1 MRGRVGMAAA
11 AVAAASMILGVV
23 AAASV
28 LLGVA
33 PAAWAQPRD
42 AGKSAVATPAPASA
56 ASGEGREVAVT
67 VYNENLGVVKDRRR
81 FSIASGLS
89 ELRFT
94 DVASLI
100 EPTSVHLRSLG
111 KSALDILWQDYRFD
125 LVSTDKLLERY
136 VDQPIEVATKDDQV
150 KRGTLLS
157 YDPVSLVLLQDS
169 GGGLTLLNRAEV
181 RQVGL
186 KEVPKGLITRP
197 TLVWRLRSGA
207 GGEQPLEVSYMTSGM
222 GWHAEYVA
230 VVDEAGSSLDLQGW
244 ASVENRSGAT
254 FDDAK
259 IKLVA
264 GSIHR
269 AAPERPPEPLFERGM
284 AVDMRAGKIEE
295 RGFFEYHLYE
305 VPLRATLANNEVKQ
319 LGLLQATGIKSTKKF
334 TYDAQKDPKQVMVTV
349 EFENETSSGLGMP
362 LPAGIVRVFQRDKDE
377 SLELAG
383 EDRIEHTPKNET
395 VRVSVGGAFDIT
407 AERKQTDTKQ
417 ITPRIT
423 ETAFGITLKN
433 HKAEA
438 AEVTVVEHAYGDW
451 EIVDSSL
458 PAKKKDA
465 TTFEFVAR
473 CAPEKPVILTYR
485 LRTRS

>member
-1 MRGRVGMAAA
+1 MVGVFASFLLAAA
-11 AVAAASMILGVV
+11 
-23 AAASV
+23 
-28 LLGVA
+28 
-33 PAAWAQPRD
+33 PAGSAQPRET
-42 AGKSAVATPAPASA
+42 GKATTGAQTSAPA
-56 ASGEGREVAVT
+56 GGGREVAVT

-81 FSIASGLS
+81 FSVASGVS
-89 ELRFT
+89 EIRFT

-100 EPTSVHLRSLG
+100 EPTSVHLRPLG
-111 KSALDILWQDYRFD
+111 KSTLEILWQDYRFD

-157 YDPVSLVLLQDS
+157 YDPASLVIQEN

-197 TLVWRLRSGA
+197 TLVWRLRSGS
-207 GGEQPLEVSYMTSGM
+207 GGDQPLEVSYMTGGM
-222 GWHAEYVA
+222 AWHAEYVA
-230 VVDEAGSSLDLQGW
+230 VIDGAGSSLDLQGW

-254 FDDAK
+254 FDDAA

-269 AAPERPPEPLFERGM
+269 APPEQRPPQPYERGM
-284 AVDMRAGKIEE
+284 ATDMMMKMEE

-319 LGLLQATGIKSTKKF
+319 LGLLQATGIKSVKKF
-334 TYDAQKDPKQVMVTV
+334 TYDAQKDAKQVMVSV
-349 EFENETSSGLGMP
+349 EFENAAASGLGMP
-362 LPAGIVRVFQRDKDE
+362 LPAGIVRVFQRDRDE

-383 EDRIEHTPKNET
+383 EDRIAHTPKNET
-395 VRVSVGGAFDIT
+395 VRVSVGGAFDIA
-407 AERKQTDTKQ
+407 AERKQTETKQ
-417 ITPRIT
+417 ITSRIT
-423 ETAFGITLKN
+423 ETAFEITLRN

-451 EIVDSSL
+451 EILDSSL

-473 CAPEKPVILTYR
+473 CAPEKPVVITYR

>member
-1 MRGRVGMAAA
+1 MMRRLGM
-11 AVAAASMILGVV
+11 VV

-28 LLGVA
+28 LLGTS
-33 PAAWAQPRD
+33 PAAWAQPREV
-42 AGKSAVATPAPASA
+42 GKPAPGASA
-56 ASGEGREVAVT
+56 AAEGGREVAVT

-81 FSIASGLS
+81 FQVANGVSD
-89 ELRFT
+89 LRFT

-100 EPTSVHLRSLG
+100 EPTSVHLRPLG
-111 KSALDILWQDYRFD
+111 KTSLEILWQDYRFD

-136 VDQPIEVATKDDQV
+136 VDQPIEVSTKDDQM

-157 YDPVSLVLLQDS
+157 YDPSSLVVQES

-181 RQVGL
+181 RQIGL

-197 TLVWRLRSGA
+197 TLVWRVRSGG
-207 GGEQPLEVSYMTSGM
+207 GGEQPLEVSYMTGGM

-230 VVDEAGSSLDLQGW
+230 VIDEAGSSLDLQGW

-269 AAPERPPEPLFERGM
+269 APPEYTPQPLFERGVAASM
-284 AVDMRAGKIEE
+284 MKVEE

-319 LGLLQATGIKSTKKF
+319 LGLLQASSIKSTKKF

-349 EFENETSSGLGMP
+349 EFENATASGLGLP
-362 LPAGIVRVFQRDKDE
+362 LPGGIVRVFQRDRDE

-383 EDRIEHTPKNET
+383 EDRISHTPKNET
-395 VRVSVGGAFDIT
+395 VRLMVGGAFDIA

-417 ITPRIT
+417 ITARIT
-423 ETAFGITLKN
+423 ETSFEITLRN

-438 AEVTVVEHAYGDW
+438 ADVTVVEHAYGDW
-451 EIVDSSL
+451 EIVNSTL

-473 CAPEKPVILTYR
+473 CAPEKPVTISYT

>member
-1 MRGRVGMAAA
+1 
-11 AVAAASMILGVV
+11 VAA
-23 AAASV
+23 
-28 LLGVA
+28 LLLFSAV
-33 PAAWAQPRD
+33 PAAWAQPRET
-42 AGKSAVATPAPASA
+42 GKSAAGVQASPAA
-56 ASGEGREVAVT
+56 GGGREVAVT
-67 VYNENLGVVKDRRR
+67 VYNENLGVVKDRRN
-81 FSIASGLS
+81 FSITSGLS

-100 EPTSVHLRSLG
+100 EPTSVHLRPLG
-111 KSALDILWQDYRFD
+111 KSTLEILWQDYRFD
-125 LVSTDKLLERY
+125 LVSTEKLLERY

-157 YDPVSLVLLQDS
+157 YDAASLVLQEA

-197 TLVWRLRSGA
+197 TLVWRLRSG
-207 GGEQPLEVSYMTSGM
+207 GGGDQPLEVSYMTGGM
-222 GWHAEYVA
+222 NWHAEYVA
-230 VVDEAGSSLDLQGW
+230 VINEAGSSLDLQGW

-264 GSIHR
+264 GTIHR
-269 AAPERPPEPLFERGM
+269 AGPERPQPIPYERGIM
-284 AVDMRAGKIEE
+284 ADAMMKMEE

-319 LGLLQATGIKSTKKF
+319 LGLLQGSGIKSTKKF
-334 TYDAQKDPKQVMVTV
+334 TYDAQKDAKQVMVTV
-349 EFENETSSGLGMP
+349 EFENAAASGLGMP

-383 EDRIEHTPKNET
+383 EDRIGHTPKNET
-395 VRVSVGGAFDIT
+395 VRISVGGAFDIT
-407 AERKQTDTKQ
+407 AERKQTEMKQ
-417 ITPRIT
+417 ITTRIT
-423 ETAFGITLKN
+423 ETAFEITLKN
-433 HKAEA
+433 HKTEA

-451 EIVDSSL
+451 EIVDSTL

-473 CAPEKPVILTYR
+473 CAPEKPVTITYR

>member
-1 MRGRVGMAAA
+1 MRWRLGMVASVA
-11 AVAAASMILGVV
+11 AVAAV
-23 AAASV
+23 ASV
-28 LLGVA
+28 LLG
-33 PAAWAQPRD
+33 AAHAAGAQPRD
-42 AGKSAVATPAPASA
+42 TGKPAVASPAPASA
-56 ASGEGREVAVT
+56 AAGEGREVAVT

-81 FSIASGLS
+81 FSISSGLS
-89 ELRFT
+89 ELRFA

-111 KSALDILWQDYRFD
+111 KSSLEILWQDYRFD

-136 VDQPIEVATKDDQV
+136 VDQPIEVSTKDDQV

-157 YDPVSLVLLQDS
+157 YDPVSLVIQET
-169 GGGLTLLNRAEV
+169 GGGLSLLNRAEV

-207 GGEQPLEVSYMTSGM
+207 GGDQPLEVSYMTGGM

-230 VVDEAGSSLDLQGW
+230 VVDDAGSSLDLQGW

-269 AAPERPPEPLFERGM
+269 AGPERPPQPLFERGV
-284 AVDMRAGKIEE
+284 AVDMMAKMEE

-305 VPLRATLANNEVKQ
+305 VPLRAALANNEVKQ
-319 LGLLQATGIKSTKKF
+319 LGLLQASGIKSTKKY

-349 EFENETSSGLGMP
+349 EFENEAASGLGMP

-383 EDRIEHTPKNET
+383 EDRIDHTPKNET

-407 AERKQTDTKQ
+407 AERKQTDMKQ
-417 ITPRIT
+417 VTPRIA
-423 ETAFGITLKN
+423 ETAFSITLKN

-451 EIVDSSL
+451 EIVESTL

-473 CAPEKPVILTYR
+473 CAPEKPFTITYR

>member
-1 MRGRVGMAAA
+1 MRWRLGMVASVA
-11 AVAAASMILGVV
+11 AVAAV
-23 AAASV
+23 ASV
-28 LLGVA
+28 LLG
-33 PAAWAQPRD
+33 AAHAAGAQPRD
-42 AGKSAVATPAPASA
+42 TGKPAVASPAPASA
-56 ASGEGREVAVT
+56 AAGEGREVAVT

-81 FSIASGLS
+81 FSISSGLS
-89 ELRFT
+89 ELRFA

-111 KSALDILWQDYRFD
+111 KSPLEILWQDYRFD

-136 VDQPIEVATKDDQV
+136 VDQPIEVSTKDDQV

-157 YDPVSLVLLQDS
+157 YDPVSLVIQET
-169 GGGLTLLNRAEV
+169 GGGLSLLNRAEV

-207 GGEQPLEVSYMTSGM
+207 GGDQPLEVSYMTGGM

-230 VVDEAGSSLDLQGW
+230 VVDDAGSSLDLQGW

-269 AAPERPPEPLFERGM
+269 AGPERPPQPLFERGV
-284 AVDMRAGKIEE
+284 AVDMMAKMEE

-305 VPLRATLANNEVKQ
+305 VPLRAALANNEVKQ
-319 LGLLQATGIKSTKKF
+319 LGLLQASGIKSTKKY

-349 EFENETSSGLGMP
+349 EFENEAASGLGMP

-383 EDRIEHTPKNET
+383 EDRIDHTPKNET

-407 AERKQTDTKQ
+407 AERKQTDMKQ
-417 ITPRIT
+417 VTPRIA
-423 ETAFGITLKN
+423 ETAFSITLKN

-451 EIVDSSL
+451 EIVESTL

-473 CAPEKPVILTYR
+473 CAPEKPFTITYR

>member
-1 MRGRVGMAAA
+1 MRWRFGMVA
-11 AVAAASMILGVV
+11 AV
-23 AAASV
+23 ASV
-28 LLGVA
+28 LLGAAPVA
-33 PAAWAQPRD
+33 STQPRD
-42 AGKSAVATPAPASA
+42 TGKSAVLAPAPAA
-56 ASGEGREVAVT
+56 AGGEREVAVT

-81 FSIASGLS
+81 FSITSGLS

-111 KSALDILWQDYRFD
+111 KSALEILWQDYRFD

-136 VDQPIEVATKDDQV
+136 VDQPIEVATKDDQM

-157 YDPVSLVLLQDS
+157 YDPVSLVLQEAS
-169 GGGLTLLNRAEV
+169 GGLTLLNRAEV

-197 TLVWRLRSGA
+197 TLVWRLRSGV
-207 GGEQPLEVSYMTSGM
+207 GGEQPLEVSYMTGGM

-230 VVDEAGSSLDLQGW
+230 VIDEVGSSLDLQGW

-269 AAPERPPEPLFERGM
+269 AAPERPPQPLFERGIM
-284 AVDMRAGKIEE
+284 AEAMTKMEE

-319 LGLLQATGIKSTKKF
+319 LGLLQASGIKSTKKF
-334 TYDAQKDPKQVMVTV
+334 TYDAQKDAKQVMVTV
-349 EFENETSSGLGMP
+349 EFENEASSGLGMP

-383 EDRIEHTPKNET
+383 EDRIDHTPKNET
-395 VRVSVGGAFDIT
+395 VRISVGGAFDIT
-407 AERKQTDTKQ
+407 AERKQTDMKQ

-451 EIVDSSL
+451 EIVESTL

-473 CAPEKPVILTYR
+473 CAPEKPVTITYR

>member
-1 MRGRVGMAAA
+1 MVA
-11 AVAAASMILGVV
+11 AV
-23 AAASV
+23 ASV
-28 LLGVA
+28 LLGAA
-33 PAAWAQPRD
+33 PAVGAQPRD
-42 AGKSAVATPAPASA
+42 TGKPAVAAPAPASA
-56 ASGEGREVAVT
+56 AAGEGREVAVT

-81 FSIASGLS
+81 FSISSGLS
-89 ELRFT
+89 ELRFA

-111 KSALDILWQDYRFD
+111 KSSLEILWQDYRFD

-136 VDQPIEVATKDDQV
+136 VDQPIEVATKDDQM

-157 YDPVSLVLLQDS
+157 YDPVSLVIQEV
-169 GGGLTLLNRAEV
+169 GGGLSLLNRAEV

-207 GGEQPLEVSYMTSGM
+207 GGEQPLEVSYMTGGM

-230 VVDEAGSSLDLQGW
+230 VVDDAGSSLDLQGW

-269 AAPERPPEPLFERGM
+269 AGPERPPQPLFERGM
-284 AVDMRAGKIEE
+284 AVDMAKMEE
-295 RGFFEYHLYE
+295 RNFFEYHLYE

-319 LGLLQATGIKSTKKF
+319 LGLLQATGIKSTKKY

-349 EFENETSSGLGMP
+349 EFENEAAAGLGMP

-383 EDRIEHTPKNET
+383 EDRIDHTPKNET

-407 AERKQTDTKQ
+407 AERKQTDMKQ

-423 ETAFGITLKN
+423 ETAFSITLKN

-451 EIVDSSL
+451 EIVESTL

-473 CAPEKPVILTYR
+473 CAPEKPFTITYR

>member
-1 MRGRVGMAAA
+1 MVA
-11 AVAAASMILGVV
+11 AV
-23 AAASV
+23 ASV
-28 LLGVA
+28 LLGAA
-33 PAAWAQPRD
+33 PAVGAQPRD
-42 AGKSAVATPAPASA
+42 TGKPAVAAPAPASA
-56 ASGEGREVAVT
+56 AAGEGREVVVT

-81 FSIASGLS
+81 FSISSGLS
-89 ELRFT
+89 ELRFA

-111 KSALDILWQDYRFD
+111 KSSLEILWQDYRFD

-136 VDQPIEVATKDDQV
+136 VDQPIEVATKDDQM

-157 YDPVSLVLLQDS
+157 YDPVSLVIQEV
-169 GGGLTLLNRAEV
+169 GGGLSLLNRAEV

-207 GGEQPLEVSYMTSGM
+207 GGEQPLEVSYMTGGM

-230 VVDEAGSSLDLQGW
+230 VVDDAGSSLDLQGW

-269 AAPERPPEPLFERGM
+269 AGPERPPQPLFERGM
-284 AVDMRAGKIEE
+284 AVDMAKMEE
-295 RGFFEYHLYE
+295 RNFFEYHLYE

-319 LGLLQATGIKSTKKF
+319 LGLLQATGIKSTKKY

-349 EFENETSSGLGMP
+349 EFENEAAAGLGMP

-383 EDRIEHTPKNET
+383 EDRIDHTPKNET

-407 AERKQTDTKQ
+407 AERKQTDMKQ

-423 ETAFGITLKN
+423 ETAFSITLKN

-451 EIVDSSL
+451 EIVESTL

-473 CAPEKPVILTYR
+473 CAPEKPFTITYR

>member
-1 MRGRVGMAAA
+1 MRRRLGMVA
-11 AVAAASMILGVV
+11 AV
-23 AAASV
+23 ASV
-28 LLGVA
+28 LLSAA
-33 PAAWAQPRD
+33 PAAWTQPRD
-42 AGKSAVATPAPASA
+42 AGKSAAAAPAPASA
-56 ASGEGREVAVT
+56 AAGGGREVAVT

-81 FSIASGLS
+81 FSISSGLS

-100 EPTSVHLRSLG
+100 EPTSVHLRPLG
-111 KSALDILWQDYRFD
+111 KSPLEILWQDYRFD

-136 VDQPIEVATKDDQV
+136 VDEPIEVATKDDQV

-157 YDPVSLVLLQDS
+157 YDPVSLVLQET
-169 GGGLTLLNRAEV
+169 GGGLSLLNRAEV

-197 TLVWRLRSGA
+197 TLVWRLRSGS
-207 GGEQPLEVSYMTSGM
+207 GGEQPLEVSYMTGGM

-230 VVDEAGSSLDLQGW
+230 VIDDAGSSLDLQGW

-269 AAPERPPEPLFERGM
+269 AAPERPAVPLFERGM
-284 AVDMRAGKIEE
+284 AADMMAKIQE

-349 EFENETSSGLGMP
+349 EFENEAASGLGMP

-383 EDRIEHTPKNET
+383 EDRIDHTPKNET

-423 ETAFGITLKN
+423 ETAFSITLKN
-433 HKAEA
+433 HKAES

-451 EIVDSSL
+451 EILESSL

-473 CAPEKPVILTYR
+473 CAPEKPVTITYR

>member
-1 MRGRVGMAAA
+1 MVA
-11 AVAAASMILGVV
+11 AV
-23 AAASV
+23 ASV
-28 LLGVA
+28 LLGAA
-33 PAAWAQPRD
+33 PAVGAQPRD
-42 AGKSAVATPAPASA
+42 TGKPAVAAPAPASA
-56 ASGEGREVAVT
+56 AAGEGREVAVT

-81 FSIASGLS
+81 FSISSGLS
-89 ELRFT
+89 ELRFA

-111 KSALDILWQDYRFD
+111 KSSLEILWQDYRFD

-136 VDQPIEVATKDDQV
+136 VDQPIEVATKDDQM

-157 YDPVSLVLLQDS
+157 YDPVSLVIQEV
-169 GGGLTLLNRAEV
+169 GGGLSLLNRAEV

-207 GGEQPLEVSYMTSGM
+207 GGEQPLEVSYMTGGM

-230 VVDEAGSSLDLQGW
+230 VVDDAGSSLDLQGW

-269 AAPERPPEPLFERGM
+269 AGPERPPQPLFERGM
-284 AVDMRAGKIEE
+284 AVDMAKMEE
-295 RGFFEYHLYE
+295 RNFFEYHLYE

-319 LGLLQATGIKSTKKF
+319 LGLLQATGIKSTKKY

-349 EFENETSSGLGMP
+349 EFENEAAAGLGMP
-362 LPAGIVRVFQRDKDE
+362 LPAG
-377 SLELAG
+377 
-383 EDRIEHTPKNET
+383 
-395 VRVSVGGAFDIT
+395 
-407 AERKQTDTKQ
+407 
-417 ITPRIT
+417 
-423 ETAFGITLKN
+423 
-433 HKAEA
+433 
-438 AEVTVVEHAYGDW
+438 
-451 EIVDSSL
+451 
-458 PAKKKDA
+458 
-465 TTFEFVAR
+465 
-473 CAPEKPVILTYR
+473 
-485 LRTRS
+485 